1 MSQKPW
7 RGIHVATALP
17 FHDDLSVDYDGFAD
31 HVRWLADNGMD
42 GVAPNGS
49 LGEYHSL
56 TDEERARVVEVAI
69 DGVQASTRYPG
80 DVALRFARV
89 KRYRHDKTASEADT
103 LDSLQGLLRRPNP

>member
-56 TDEERARVVEVAI
+56 TMTSVLVSSRSPSR
-69 DGVQASTRYPG
+69 R
-80 DVALRFARV
+80 RR
-89 KRYRHDKTASEADT
+89 R
-103 LDSLQGLLRRPNP
+103 DSA